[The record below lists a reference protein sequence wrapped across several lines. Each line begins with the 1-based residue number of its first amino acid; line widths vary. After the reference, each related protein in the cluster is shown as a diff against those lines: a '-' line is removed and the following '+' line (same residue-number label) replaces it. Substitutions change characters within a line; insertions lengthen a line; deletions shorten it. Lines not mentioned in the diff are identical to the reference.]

1 MRVKAALIAACL
13 LVVVGSLVAR
23 SLLIEDASPPES
35 PPVYRRIV
43 SLAPSVTETL
53 FALGLGDRV
62 VGVSRYCQYP
72 PQVADLPKVGG
83 MLDPN
88 VEAIVTLEPDL
99 VVMLVEHERSVPALK
114 QLRLRSLVVNHQ
126 SVEGLFQSITTIGRE
141 CGAEQAA
148 ERLTADLRRRMQ
160 RIAGKT
166 AGRPRP
172 RVLCAIDRTLGQRK
186 IEDVYVAG
194 NDGHIDRLLTMAGG
208 QNAYQGPEMP
218 FPLVSMEGILKMD
231 PEVILDL
238 SAGLAAP
245 EMPDAQVLADWRMLA
260 DVDAVRHGRVYCLRE
275 HYITVPGPRFI
286 LVLERFARLLHPE
299 LDWESS
305 EEPADLP
312 SRPGNVISG
321 NADDPERHECP

>member
-23 SLLIEDASPPES
+23 SLLVEDASPPE
-35 PPVYRRIV
+35 PPSAYRRIV

-62 VGVSRYCQYP
+62 VGVSKFCKYP
-72 PQVADLPKVGG
+72 PKVAGLPKVGG
-83 MLDPN
+83 MHDPN
-88 VEAIVTLEPDL
+88 VEAVVTLQPDL
-99 VVMLVEHERSVPALK
+99 VVMLIEHERSVPVLK
-114 QLRLRSLVVNHQ
+114 QLQLRCLVVNHQ
-126 SVEGLFQSITTIGRE
+126 SIEGLFQSITTIGRE
-141 CGAEQAA
+141 CGAEPAA

-160 RIAGKT
+160 RIAEKT

-172 RVLCAIDRTLGQRK
+172 RVLCAIDRTLGQGK

-218 FPLVSMEGILKMD
+218 FPVVSMEGILKMD

-245 EMPDAQVLADWRMLA
+245 EMPDDQVLADWLQLA
-260 DVDAVRHGRVYCLRE
+260 EVDAVRNGRVYCLRE
-275 HYITVPGPRFI
+275 QYITVPGPRFI

-305 EEPADLP
+305 AGPADLP
-312 SRPGNVISG
+312 SRPGDVISG
-321 NADDPERHECP
+321 NADDRQGHERP